1 MCQHRIFTVARLPVS
16 VSMHVCRG
24 YLAAIAA
31 TLLGLGWSAA
41 FVATSWTSAGL
52 QRLFNSEYLKQ
63 VCSNS
68 EPNQPVESRMPVEW
82 MQLLPPAHALS
93 CHREGS
99 AVLNPNVLLK
109 NHAFLNRCLMS
120 VCRCLGPAELGEG
133 FCGVVSL
140 GGDNRDCFSLPAV
153 CLGGASPSASVR
165 SMAAAAAC
173 RRRAAGCLRWPD
185 AAAVGA
191 PAGPSFPAASLP
203 GVPRAAVAAGAALL
217 SWAAVAAGAGSSS
230 PAASPLRVAL
240 PSSRS
245 LPSPSSSNS
254 KSMSETSA
262 VSSST
267 SSYMSRLTCTQS
279 NTGGDHSL
287 MLGRG

>member
-1 MCQHRIFTVARLPVS
+1 
-16 VSMHVCRG
+16 
-24 YLAAIAA
+24 
-31 TLLGLGWSAA
+31 
-41 FVATSWTSAGL
+41 
-52 QRLFNSEYLKQ
+52 
-63 VCSNS
+63 
-68 EPNQPVESRMPVEW
+68 
-82 MQLLPPAHALS
+82 
-93 CHREGS
+93 
-99 AVLNPNVLLK
+99 
-109 NHAFLNRCLMS
+109 MS

-140 GGDNRDCFSLPAV
+140 GGDNRDCFSLPAA
-153 CLGGASPSASVR
+153 CLDGASPSASVR

-173 RRRAAGCLRWPD
+173 RRRAAGCLPWPD
-185 AAAVGA
+185 AAAVEA

-217 SWAAVAAGAGSSS
+217 SSAAGAGSSS
-230 PAASPLRVAL
+230 PAASPLGVAL

-279 NTGGDHSL
+279 NTASDYSL
-287 MLGRG
+287 MLRRGWNGDICALLSPACSHMCTLVRTCRQVQRRKQSHLKSVSRNPKNKRKHVASPH